1 MKIYFGGDSF
11 LYGYGLNRKDSLPY
25 LFSKYVNSDFLDD
38 SQSESSNKL
47 IYLRTINNLMSDESC
62 DFYFIMWSRGIDR
75 RFERIL
81 DSDFSERWVNI
92 LPHPDHAK
100 KDKIRN
106 DINKFVME
114 RLVTDDS
121 SFLNNL
127 IYMVSLQEVFKKYNK
142 KYVYAYAHNDFLT
155 LYSKYKDF
163 KIDVKDDVLHTVK
176 TTKLNSLV
184 EKLDSTNILDKSFTE
199 FIDLQNPNTHPSSQN
214 CVEFTKYFMEKYILF
229 RQIFYEEFK

>member
-11 LYGYGLNRKDSLPY
+11 LYGYGLKREDALPY
-25 LFSKYVNSDFLDD
+25 LFSKYINSDFLDD
-38 SQSESSNKL
+38 SQSESSNKI
-47 IYLRTINNLMSDESC
+47 IYLRAINNLMSDESC

-114 RLVTDDS
+114 RLVTNES
-121 SFLNNL
+121 SFLNTL
-127 IYMVSLQEVFKKYNK
+127 TYIVTLQELLKSCNKRYLFAFANDNFLDSYLEYKNEFNVVVNTPLTSKFEKPIKETNFIPLINKLDFDYIVMESVSTFINSKELNKHPTEEECIVYIKHLFKKYGN
-142 KYVYAYAHNDFLT
+142 L
-155 LYSKYKDF
+155 
-163 KIDVKDDVLHTVK
+163 I
-176 TTKLNSLV
+176 
-184 EKLDSTNILDKSFTE
+184 
-199 FIDLQNPNTHPSSQN
+199 
-214 CVEFTKYFMEKYILF
+214 
-229 RQIFYEEFK
+229 